1 MLTRPIRGGFPATN
15 AVVSLLQKRT
25 FLRRHSWQVNRP
37 GFSTEIFLELFLK
50 PFFAKCTCMT
60 RRRNKFLK
68 IGYARVS
75 TEDQTTKLQ
84 IEALE
89 AAGCERIFQ
98 ETASGAKVDRQ
109 ELLEALEFARLGDCI
124 VVWKLDR
131 LARSLA
137 QLIEVFET
145 LEKRGIGLTSVT
157 ESIDT
162 TTPGGRLVFHIFGAL
177 AEFERSII
185 RERTRAG
192 LAAAKRLGRIGGRPR
207 SLSEKDIQAAKALLR
222 DPTIS
227 PRDVATRMS
236 VSLSTLYRYIPSAR
250 ECV

>member
-1 MLTRPIRGGFPATN
+1 M
-15 AVVSLLQKRT
+15 
-25 FLRRHSWQVNRP
+25 
-37 GFSTEIFLELFLK
+37 
-50 PFFAKCTCMT
+50 
-60 RRRNKFLK
+60 K

-75 TEDQTTKLQ
+75 TEDQTTQLQ

-89 AAGCERIFQ
+89 GAGCERIFQ

-109 ELLEALEFARLGDCI
+109 ELLEALKFARLGDCI
-124 VVWKLDR
+124 IVWKLDR

-137 QLIEVFET
+137 QLIEVFAT

-192 LAAAKRLGRIGGRPR
+192 LSAAKRLGRVGGRPR
-207 SLSEKDIQAAKALLR
+207 SLSERDVQAAKALLQ
-222 DPTIS
+222 DPHITA
-227 PRDVATRMS
+227 REVAQRMS
-236 VSLSTLYRYIPSAR
+236 VSLSTLYRYVPTAR
-250 ECV
+250 RMPGSSSV